1 MIVLRLTSPPRSR
14 SSSAFSLLE
23 VLIASTVLALLIAL
37 LLGIVNGASNLW
49 SNAEGRRE
57 AAREVREGLRMMAED
72 LHSAVITA
80 EPETLL
86 INDPELQ
93 VGDGKSPCKSL
104 FLLVSHPRDQRHNGI
119 KGDLCATGYFIA
131 AAPEGNGMR
140 NLYRFH
146 ASGDDVAKAY
156 ETKTLT
162 TLYASAMA
170 GNKNTEL
177 LARNIT
183 DLEIYPISVSRER
196 AHPEALRLTLASVN
210 ASTARLIASKP
221 EARER
226 NERLLQQHQLQLS
239 TIVCLPPQR
248 DMPQDHETNQP

>member
-1 MIVLRLTSPPRSR
+1 MIHKRPPSTPRSR

-23 VLIASTVLALLIAL
+23 VLIATTILALLIAL
-37 LLGIVNGASNLW
+37 LLGIVNGASSLW

-72 LHSAVITA
+72 LHSAVVTA
-80 EPETLL
+80 TPETLL
-86 INDPELQ
+86 INEPELKI
-93 VGDGKSPCKSL
+93 GESKSI
-104 FLLVSHPRDQRHNGI
+104 FFLVSHPRDQRHNGI

-146 ASGDDVAKAY
+146 ASGDDVANAY
-156 ETKTLT
+156 ESKNLT
-162 TLYASAMA
+162 ELYATAMA

-183 DLEIYPISVSRER
+183 DLEIHPISVSGEK
-196 AHPEALRLTLASVN
+196 AHPNALRLTLAAVN

-221 EARER
+221 EAKER
-226 NERLLQQHQLQLS
+226 NERLLQQRQLHLS
-239 TIVCLPPQR
+239 TIVCLPPLR
-248 DMPQDHETNQP
+248 DMPQDQEHPVHHEP

>member
-1 MIVLRLTSPPRSR
+1 MIHLRLPSPLRSG
-14 SSSAFSLLE
+14 SSNAFSLLE

-37 LLGIVNGASNLW
+37 LLGIVNGASSLW

-72 LHSAVITA
+72 LHSSVITA

-86 INDPELQ
+86 INDPELK
-93 VGDGKSPCKSL
+93 VGDGKNPCKSL

-146 ASGDDVAKAY
+146 ASGDDVANAY
-156 ETKTLT
+156 EAKTLSV
-162 TLYASAMA
+162 LYATAAA
-170 GNKNTEL
+170 GNRNTEL

-183 DLEIYPISVSRER
+183 DLEIHPISISGER
-196 AHPEALRLTLASVN
+196 AHPDALRLTLAAVN

-221 EARER
+221 EAKER
-226 NERLLQQHQLQLS
+226 NERLLKQQQLHLS
-239 TIVCLPPQR
+239 TIVCLPPSR
-248 DMPQDHETNQP
+248 DMPRP